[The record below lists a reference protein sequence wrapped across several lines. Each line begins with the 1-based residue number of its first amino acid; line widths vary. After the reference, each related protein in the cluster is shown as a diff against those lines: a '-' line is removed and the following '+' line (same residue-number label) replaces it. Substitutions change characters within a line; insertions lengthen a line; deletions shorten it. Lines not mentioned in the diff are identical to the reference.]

1 MFKKILLFS
10 LIFILYGCK
19 NEMTNQ
25 TDEQPTQIKN
35 ELVNDTL
42 ILSMAIPKTFNPL
55 QNNDESVD
63 KILRLAFEPLIK
75 FDEAR
80 YPVNNLVEQIIF
92 DENYNATVKLREDIF
107 WSDGTNLDADDVIF
121 SIEQIKLFE
130 SLYKLDDIISYK
142 KKSPHELDI
151 KFKDSGYVSIYNLN
165 FPVIPKKIFENEIS
179 NPAQIITNGPYKF
192 SSYSRMKDLT
202 LEKNEKYFGIA
213 PEFKNINV
221 LIIPDKET
229 NMSAFNQKIIDV
241 IFTDSN
247 EIRKFRN
254 DSDKIFYTTNNLEFI
269 FFNPT
274 NNLFNIKP
282 LHNMILN
289 ILPLDKIK
297 TEIYGGMLANSIFKT
312 EIEKVNIEQAK
323 EIISEYVG
331 SANLKIL
338 VNAENSQRVKTAE
351 LIKKTLADYGIN
363 SFVDKKNFDEYKIA
377 IQNKNFDLL
386 IGGFY
391 PEKLFDYEILFN
403 LLDYHLKNFSQLKFA
418 LDEQEFNS
426 EIKNLNN
433 QMSQDAKIII
443 LGQKKE
449 ILLTNKKIRFEES
462 LYNFLCN

>member
-10 LIFILYGCK
+10 LVFILCGCK
-19 NEMTNQ
+19 NEMENQ
-25 TDEQPTQIKN
+25 IDGKSIQIKN

-80 YPVNNLVEQIIF
+80 NPVNNLIEQITF
-92 DENYNATVKLREDIF
+92 DENYNVTIKLREDIF
-107 WSDGTNLDADDVIF
+107 WSDGTNLDVDDIIF
-121 SIEQIKLFE
+121 SIEQIKSFE
-130 SLYKLDDIISYK
+130 SLYKLDNIISYK
-142 KKSPHELDI
+142 KKSPYELDI

-165 FPVIPKKIFENEIS
+165 FPVIPKKIFGDKIS
-179 NPAQIITNGPYKF
+179 NPVQFITNGPYKF

-202 LEKNEKYFGIA
+202 LEKNEKYFGIT
-213 PEFKNINV
+213 PEFKSINV
-221 LIIPDKET
+221 LIIPDKDT
-229 NMSAFNQKIIDV
+229 NISAFNQNIIDV
-241 IFTDSN
+241 VFTNSN

-254 DSDKIFYTTNNLEFI
+254 DSDKIFYTTNDLEFI
-269 FFNPT
+269 FFNPM

-282 LHNMILN
+282 LHNIILN

-297 TEIYGGMLANSIFKT
+297 TEVYSDMLANSIFKT

-323 EIISEYVG
+323 EIISEYIG
-331 SANLKIL
+331 SENLRIL
-338 VNAENSQRVKTAE
+338 VNNENPQRVKTAE
-351 LIKKTLADYGIN
+351 LIKKTLIDYGIN
-363 SFVDKKNFDEYKIA
+363 SVVDKKNFDEYKIA

-386 IGGFY
+386 IGGFH
-391 PEKLFDYEILFN
+391 PEKLFDYETLFN
-403 LLDYHLKNFSQLKFA
+403 LLDYRLKNFLQLKFA
-418 LDEQEFNS
+418 FDRQKFDS
-426 EIKNLNN
+426 VIKDLNN

-462 LYNFLCN
+462 LYNLLCN